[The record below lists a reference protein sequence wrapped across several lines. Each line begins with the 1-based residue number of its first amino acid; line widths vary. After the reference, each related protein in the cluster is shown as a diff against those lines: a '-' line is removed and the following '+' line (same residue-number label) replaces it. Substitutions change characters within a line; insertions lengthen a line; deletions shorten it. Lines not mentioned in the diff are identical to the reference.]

1 MASQAICG
9 VLVLLIVASASN
21 SLTLNEEATD
31 DVIAAASAAEDGE
44 LAILVREPLGTV
56 AGREELLYAKGV
68 EDHSISLY
76 FNSKTNKVY
85 LESMNGGHIK
95 SVSWSLGTA
104 NGYITLIVSHSRVKI
119 YVGCKAL
126 HWHPM
131 SGRHSVLSLLASQ
144 KLKLYYEKNS
154 PIEVHKSEKAVLSTL
169 KCNHHELPEPPTL
182 VTVDSDV
189 EEVQEFMKKE
199 EKLKHE
205 EEMQGDDPRSNY
217 IDPYQPLPLPNTTPS
232 SQRGDIPSA
241 DIESC
246 DDEVIR
252 QLKLLRQTIELLRR
266 ELADQKGI
274 INSLQNQ
281 LRVCCNRVPAP
292 PVERCTG
299 SSCYPGVECRN
310 TATGAEC
317 GACPPGMEGDGK
329 RCNPISCRR
338 RPCSQVEFC
347 IDTDQG
353 FRCERCPGRQGSDGQ
368 TCRSACSSNPC
379 FGGRV
384 QCQDLPDGR
393 YRCGSCPA
401 GFTGDGENCVRLA
414 CRPNPCHPGVEC
426 HELAD
431 GRYRCGSCPAGYTGN
446 GEQCVRLAC
455 QTNTCFPGVE
465 CQNLPDGRYRC
476 GSCPAGYTGSGE
488 QCVRIACQ
496 PNSCFPGVECRDLPY
511 GRYRCGSCPAGY
523 TGNGEQCIRIACQP
537 SSCFPGVTCEETSS
551 GPRCGSCPSGYLGDG
566 QRCQNLCEARRPCGE
581 RRCSSTSTSPFYQ
594 CEGCPKGYE
603 WNGYTCVDMDE
614 CDLIRPCDEL
624 VSCRNVDGG
633 FICGGCP
640 PGYSGSS
647 GWQGAGDERRRE
659 TCTDVDECSLGR
671 DVCPRGRLCVNT
683 LGSFTCVPCGGHYYV
698 NTSRPCFEA
707 DSLIRPRCD
716 PARCNRFNAV
726 CGYGIHCVCATG
738 WAGNGTVC
746 GPDSDLD
753 GYPDNQLSC
762 SDIHCNADNCPHVSN
777 SGQEDADKDGIGDS
791 CDSDADGD
799 GIPNI
804 PDNCPLMPNPDQ
816 LDRDEDRSDKRG
828 DACDN
833 CPRKFNPKQEDTD
846 GDGIGDVCDPD
857 MDNDNIINDMDNCP
871 RNYNPDQEDMDGD
884 GIGDLCDNCPRV
896 RNPSQED
903 SDRDNVG
910 DACDSDVDRDQDGV
924 QDGLDN
930 CPNLANSD
938 QQDIDNDGK
947 GDACDDDIDNDGIPN
962 LADNCPLVYNPDQ
975 TDNNADGVGDVC
987 DNDFDGDNVTNA
999 LDNCPNNS
1007 RIFRTDFRNYMT
1019 VRLDPEGTSQQDPNW
1034 EIANEGAEIL
1044 QTLNSDPGLAVGFD
1058 SIGGVDF
1065 EGTLFVDSQIDD
1077 DYIGFIFGYQN
1088 NKRFYVVMW
1097 KKNTQTYWQT
1107 TPFRAVAEPGIQL
1120 KLVNSKTGPG
1130 KTLRNALWKT
1140 ESTPDQVKLLW
1151 KDPRNVGW
1159 RERTAYR
1166 WRLLHRPK
1174 IGLIRLKIYENNRLV
1189 ADSGNQYDFTLKGGR
1204 LGVFCFSQEM
1214 IIWSNL
1220 VYRCNDKIP
1229 TNIVSELPPT
1239 IKNKNLD
1246 VDHDFVYL

>member
-1 MASQAICG
+1 MASQALCG
-9 VLVLLIVASASN
+9 ILVLLIATSASN

-31 DVIAAASAAEDGE
+31 DVRTAATEAEGGE
-44 LAILVREPLGTV
+44 IAILVREPLGTSV
-56 AGREELLYAKGV
+56 GREELLYAKGV
-68 EDHSISLY
+68 EDRSVSLY
-76 FNSKTNKVY
+76 FNSKSNKVY
-85 LESMNGGHIK
+85 LESLNGGHIK
-95 SVSWSLGTA
+95 SVSWSLGTS
-104 NGYITLIVSHSRVKI
+104 NGYITLVATHSKVKI

-126 HWHPM
+126 NWHPM
-131 SGRHSVLSLLASQ
+131 SGRHNVLNLLASP
-144 KLKLYYEKNS
+144 KLKLYYENNS
-154 PIEVHKSEKAVLSTL
+154 PIEVHRSEKEAIKSM
-169 KCNHHELPEPPTL
+169 KCNHHELLQPTQ

-189 EEVQEFMKKE
+189 EEVKDFMKKE
-199 EKLKHE
+199 ERLKL

-217 IDPYQPLPLPNTTPS
+217 IDPNLYGPLPLPNTTPS

-266 ELADQKGI
+266 ELADQKGT
-274 INSLQNQ
+274 INNLQNQ
-281 LRVCCNRVPAP
+281 LRVCCNRVPTP
-292 PVERCTG
+292 PLDRCTG
-299 SSCYPGVECRN
+299 SSCYPGVECRS
-310 TATGAEC
+310 TASGVEC
-317 GACPPGMEGDGK
+317 GPCPQGMEGDGK
-329 RCNPISCRR
+329 RCRPISCRR
-338 RPCSQVEFC
+338 RPCSQVEYC
-347 IDTDQG
+347 IDSEQG
-353 FRCERCPGRQGSDGQ
+353 YRCERCPGRQSSDGQ
-368 TCRSACSSNPC
+368 TCRSACTSNPC

-401 GFTGDGENCVRLA
+401 GFTGNGENCVRLA
-414 CRPNPCHPGVEC
+414 CRPNSCHPGVEC
-426 HELAD
+426 QELADGQYRCGPCPAGYTGTGRQCVRLGCQPNPCAAGVECQDLAD
-431 GRYRCGSCPAGYTGN
+431 GRYRCGACP
-446 GEQCVRLAC
+446 
-455 QTNTCFPGVE
+455 
-465 CQNLPDGRYRC
+465 
-476 GSCPAGYTGSGE
+476 S
-488 QCVRIACQ
+488 
-496 PNSCFPGVECRDLPY
+496 
-511 GRYRCGSCPAGY
+511 GY
-523 TGNGEQCIRIACQP
+523 TGNGEQCIRIVCQP
-537 SSCFPGVTCEETSS
+537 NSCYPGVSCEETSS

-566 QRCQNLCEARRPCGE
+566 QRCQHLCDARRPCGE
-581 RRCSSTSTSPFYQ
+581 RRCSPSPSSPYYQ

-603 WNGYTCVDMDE
+603 WNGYACVDMDE

-624 VSCRNVDGG
+624 VSCRNVEGA
-633 FICGGCP
+633 FICGACP

-647 GWQGAGDERRRE
+647 GWTGAGDERRRE
-659 TCTDVDECSLGR
+659 TCTDVDECSQG

-698 NTSRPCFEA
+698 NTSRPCFDA

-716 PARCNRFNAV
+716 PARCRRFNAV
-726 CGYGIHCVCATG
+726 CGYGINCVCATG

-753 GYPDNQLSC
+753 GYPDHQLSC
-762 SDIHCNADNCPHVSN
+762 NDIHCNADNCPQVSN

-791 CDSDADGD
+791 CDTDADGD

-804 PDNCPLMPNPDQ
+804 PDNCPLIPNPDQ

-833 CPRKFNPKQEDTD
+833 CPRKFNPGQEDAD
-846 GDGIGDVCDPD
+846 KDGIGDICDPD
-857 MDNDNIINDMDNCP
+857 MDNDNILNNQDNCP
-871 RNYNPDQEDMDGD
+871 RNYNPEQEDMDGD

-896 RNPSQED
+896 RNPTQED
-903 SDRDNVG
+903 SDKDNVG

-975 TDNNADGVGDVC
+975 ADSNADGVGDVC
-987 DNDFDGDNVTNA
+987 DNDYDGDNVTNA